1 MRLKWLEPEDSTVHK
16 STLTLLS
23 DDPAM
28 QVAVA
33 AMLRR
38 HPQSFDLSCLAPCDA
53 LSALRDAATDLVLI
67 DADAAVDVVVS
78 VAVAALVQP
87 APVVVVGVALGRD
100 EALDAACLVH
110 GATAVLAKAS
120 GPGAPNLA
128 GAEGDA
134 LISRLTLLLRPANAV
149 AS

>member
-1 MRLKWLEPEDSTVHK
+1 MAHK

-23 DDPAM
+23 DDPAL

-33 AMLRR
+33 AMLRQ
-38 HPQSFDLSCLAPCDA
+38 HPQSFDLSCLASRDV
-53 LSALRDAATDLVLI
+53 LLALREAETDVVLI
-67 DADAAVDVVVS
+67 DADTAGDVVAS

-87 APVVVVGVALGRD
+87 APVIVLGMVLGRD
-100 EALDAACLVH
+100 NALYAECLAH
-110 GATAVLAKAS
+110 GATAVLSKAS
-120 GPGAPNLA
+120 GPAAPGLA

-134 LISRLTLLLRPANAV
+134 LISRLTLLVQSANEM

>member
-1 MRLKWLEPEDSTVHK
+1 MARK

-23 DDPAM
+23 DDPAL

-33 AMLRR
+33 AMLRQ
-38 HPQSFDLSCLAPCDA
+38 HPQSFDLSCLGSRDA
-53 LSALRDAATDLVLI
+53 LLALREAVTDLVLI
-67 DADAAVDVVVS
+67 DADTAGDVVAS

-87 APVVVVGVALGRD
+87 APVIVLGMALGRD
-100 EALDAACLVH
+100 DALNAACLVH
-110 GATAVLAKAS
+110 GATAVLSKTS
-120 GPGAPNLA
+120 GPAAPGLA

-134 LISRLTLLLRPANAV
+134 LISRLTLLLESANEM

>member
-1 MRLKWLEPEDSTVHK
+1 MRLKWLEPEGTTVRE
-16 STLTLLS
+16 SILTLVS

-38 HPQSFDLSCLAPCDA
+38 HRQSFDLSCVAPRDA
-53 LSALRDAATDLVLI
+53 LSALREAATDLVLI
-67 DADAAVDVVVS
+67 DADTAVDVVAS
-78 VAVAALVQP
+78 VAAAALVQP
-87 APVVVVGVALGRD
+87 APVIVVGVALGRN
-100 EALDAACLVH
+100 EALRAACLIH

-128 GAEGDA
+128 RAEGDA
-134 LISRLTLLLRPANAV
+134 LISKLTLLVRPANAV